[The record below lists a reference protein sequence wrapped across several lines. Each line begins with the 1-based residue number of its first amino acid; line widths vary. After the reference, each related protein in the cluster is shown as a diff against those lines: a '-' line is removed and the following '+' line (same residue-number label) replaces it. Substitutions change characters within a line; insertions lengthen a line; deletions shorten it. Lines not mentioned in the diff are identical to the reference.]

1 MGALFLHLKP
11 DEYLKKLYKTKKLV
25 EKTSFS
31 LQAEKSLYSA
41 LLCIW
46 HPKICTLLVRRW
58 TALSG
63 LDHLVKEYTCQP
75 LTDLLTNKP
84 HRI

>member
-31 LQAEKSLYSA
+31 LQAEGSRLCGCLFDLRIFSFPLCEM
-41 LLCIW
+41 LL
-46 HPKICTLLVRRW
+46 
-58 TALSG
+58 
-63 LDHLVKEYTCQP
+63 
-75 LTDLLTNKP
+75 KP
-84 HRI
+84 IFLI

>member
-31 LQAEKSLYSA
+31 LQADPPLQGGFYLYRFLA
-41 LLCIW
+41 
-46 HPKICTLLVRRW
+46 
-58 TALSG
+58 ADDG
-63 LDHLVKEYTCQP
+63 MF
-75 LTDLLTNKP
+75 N
-84 HRI
+84 

>member
-31 LQAEKSLYSA
+31 LQAENLPSGRFFFDFHTSTVQLNG
-41 LLCIW
+41 
-46 HPKICTLLVRRW
+46 PFTLP
-58 TALSG
+58 S
-63 LDHLVKEYTCQP
+63 
-75 LTDLLTNKP
+75 
-84 HRI
+84 

>member
-31 LQAEKSLYSA
+31 LQAENVHFVMYVLF
-41 LLCIW
+41 
-46 HPKICTLLVRRW
+46 
-58 TALSG
+58 LSI
-63 LDHLVKEYTCQP
+63 P
-75 LTDLLTNKP
+75 TDI
-84 HRI
+84 R

>member
-31 LQAEKSLYSA
+31 LQADDLESRPSHFLFCCSFGSLA
-41 LLCIW
+41 F
-46 HPKICTLLVRRW
+46 VM
-58 TALSG
+58 
-63 LDHLVKEYTCQP
+63 
-75 LTDLLTNKP
+75 KP
-84 HRI
+84 VC